1 MGHEYRDDE
10 VTRAIEIAE
19 AQFLF
24 ELPSGLQTIVG
35 ERGVGLSGGQRQRLA
50 LARAVITSPKV
61 LLLDDTT
68 SALDPLTESKV
79 MGNLRRELGETTV
92 IAVSSRPS
100 IIALSDEVIFVAD
113 GGLVDQRPHQELL
126 LCSAPYR
133 QLMQAYE
140 QDREEA

>member
-1 MGHEYRDDE
+1 MDAGDF
-10 VTRAIEIAE
+10 V
-19 AQFLF
+19 
-24 ELPSGLQTIVG
+24 VG

-92 IAVSSRPS
+92 VAVSSRPS

-113 GGLVDQRPHQELL
+113 GGIVDQRPHQELL
-126 LCSAPYR
+126 VLSAPYR

-140 QDREEA
+140 QDRDESLDDR